1 MTNHSPY
8 ILIENVYSGYS
19 IKKSLAFGFAFSG
32 SNWPFPGSGLDS
44 KTQLK
49 GTLVLLWW
57 HLHVSL
63 LPSKVLQLGIGLGI
77 NKICQH

>member
-32 SNWPFPGSGLDS
+32 SN
-44 KTQLK
+44 
-49 GTLVLLWW
+49 
-57 HLHVSL
+57 
-63 LPSKVLQLGIGLGI
+63 
-77 NKICQH
+77 